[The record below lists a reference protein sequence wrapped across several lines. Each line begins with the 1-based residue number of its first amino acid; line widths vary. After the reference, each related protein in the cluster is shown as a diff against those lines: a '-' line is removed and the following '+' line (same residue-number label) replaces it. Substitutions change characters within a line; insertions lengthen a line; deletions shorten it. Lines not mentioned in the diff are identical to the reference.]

1 MELFEV
7 FIKIAIN
14 AEEISRKLDKIMR
27 ALKKFADTCK
37 EVADKC
43 SSMFER
49 MRDGFME
56 FATTL
61 GAINTYIKFG
71 EYLHKGFT
79 KLKENAER
87 IVTTFQNFGTSIGNA
102 VTYLK
107 DLGERAIETGVD
119 IYNYLSGKLK
129 DAVNWLTKLG
139 EDAKKTGMR
148 IYNYLTTKLTEAVN
162 WLTKLGTSAIDAGK
176 KFITYLGDK
185 LVLVGKKVA
194 ALGVKVKALAGK
206 LLLLLGPKGL
216 IVAAIA
222 AVVGAVIVWLKNNE
236 EAQEKLAKVWDKI
249 KKVFDVVLGFIKDI
263 VGRVFGWVQG
273 FIDDHGKTI
282 TKIFSVVWDT
292 VRDIFDRVVY
302 NIQSIFRVFTAI
314 FQGDWQTAWNEVLA
328 IGSRFMYSIENTLS
342 GIVNIGR
349 NLIYGLWNGI
359 QSMKQWITNKIT
371 GFFNSGILGAVTSF
385 LGINSPSTLFADK
398 VGKGIVK
405 GLAKGIDDEAYVAKD
420 SAIKMAQEMLEPQVE
435 MFELSFLEISAIVIR
450 TLDNMSRKAIQVIRA
465 MTAKMDAILNSDGFR
480 IGRNFFRALGDGLI
494 AEESALLSRASW
506 VADAIRAAFA
516 NPFGNP
522 AWAAVNAANSW
533 GANHSGFDV
542 ASMPMAASNV
552 NITQNFYGVREKETA
567 YQAYRAAQRVAW
579 GVER

>member
-37 EVADKC
+37 EVADQC

-79 KLKENAER
+79 KLKENAES
-87 IVTTFQNFGTSIGNA
+87 IATTFQNFGTSIGTA

-107 DLGERAIETGVD
+107 DLGKRAVETGVN

-139 EDAKKTGMR
+139 
-148 IYNYLTTKLTEAVN
+148 
-162 WLTKLGTSAIDAGK
+162 TSAIDTGK

-185 LVLVGKKVA
+185 LTLIGKKIVA
-194 ALGVKVKALAGK
+194 FGVKVKALAGK

-222 AVVGAVIVWLKNNE
+222 AVVAAVAVWLKNNE
-236 EAQEKLAKVWDKI
+236 EAREKLAKVWGKI
-249 KKVFDVVLGFIKDI
+249 TAFIGNAVQFIRDIIDRVLT
-263 VGRVFGWVQG
+263 WVRD
-273 FIDDHGKTI
+273 FIDNHGAAI
-282 TKIFSVVWDT
+282 LNIFTTVWNAISG
-292 VRDIFDRVVY
+292 VF
-302 NIQSIFRVFTAI
+302 QSITNGI
-314 FQGDWQTAWNEVLA
+314 QTALQTFIALFTSGWQGAWNTVQN
-328 IGSRFMYSIENTLS
+328 IGQNFMNTISNILG

-371 GFFNSGILGAVTSF
+371 GFFNSGILGAVTNF
-385 LGINSPSTLFADK
+385 LGINSPSTVFADK
-398 VGKGIVK
+398 IGKGIVK
-405 GLAKGIDDEAYVAKD
+405 GVAKGIDEEAYLAKD
-420 SAIKMAQEMLEPQVE
+420 SAIQMAQEMLEPQVK
-435 MFELSFLEISAIVIR
+435 MFELSFLEIAAIVIR
-450 TLDNMSRKAIQVIRA
+450 TLDDMSRKAIQIMRA
-465 MTAKMDAILNSDGFR
+465 MTAAIDAILVSDGFR

-494 AEESALLSRASW
+494 AEEAALLSRANW
-506 VADAIRAAFA
+506 VADAIRAAFD
-516 NPFGNP
+516 NPLGNP
-522 AWAAVNAANSW
+522 GRAAVSAAQSW
-533 GANHSGFDV
+533 GANHPYLATDRF
-542 ASMPMAASNV
+542 AEMAMAKPVTPVIHNTF
-552 NITQNFYGVREKETA
+552 NQNFYGVREKQTA
-567 YQAYRAAQRVAW
+567 YQAYRATQRAMW
-579 GVER
+579 GVLDD